1 MEEPFYTVKLVSC
14 TRQWLSIL
22 LLPVSLHSMKYAK
35 CDLSF
40 SLGYYTVTAERQ
52 SEASNT
58 YSLSLLYTKFVMRE
72 GLGVPT
78 YRLQNT
84 ARNVGQHAIITF
96 LFALTGSSQGSQLLH
111 KLLGCKCLVCIPG
124 RAPCLTWDSS
134 VQGSVATWGTCW
146 EMNWGDKH
154 RIFSWL
160 SFITLAFGLW
170 PPANNLLNGAH
181 TCAKFFFVKPL
192 YRTELPQVKLELNF
206 KGRTSNQTEFF
217 KNFKLAK

>member
-1 MEEPFYTVKLVSC
+1 
-14 TRQWLSIL
+14 
-22 LLPVSLHSMKYAK
+22 MKYAK

-52 SEASNT
+52 SEESNT

-181 TCAKFFFVKPL
+181 TCAKFFFCKTSIPN
-192 YRTELPQVKLELNF
+192 RTSTGQTRVKLQ
-206 KGRTSNQTEFF
+206 GSNIKPNRIFQKFQTC
-217 KNFKLAK
+217 